1 MIQKEYFGEGKN
13 IEFKREIPSNHERF
27 LKDIIAFSN
36 STGGKVILGIEEETN
51 IVYGIGDASPFKIS
65 DSISNMISDACTPQI
80 EPDISIHTIEDKTLL
95 VIDIAAG
102 KFRPYYIASRGKESS
117 SYIRIN
123 GTSRPADAR
132 KLQELE
138 LEGQNI
144 SYDSLQQIGEEYDEK
159 KALDLCHKMTQIAI
173 SSCKT
178 EEERNAIKEMTLEK
192 LHDFGILC
200 RVGKDFYPT
209 HAFDFLTENR
219 DWFARVQCA
228 VFKGTVRDIFIDK
241 KEFDGPIY
249 EQIEAAHQFVLRHIN
264 LGIEIEGIYRS
275 ESYELPPSA
284 IREMIAN
291 AVVHRSYLQKTCIQV
306 CVFDDRVEVISP
318 GMLYDGVDLET
329 VKRGKSICRN
339 KAIAAAFH
347 YMQIVEAW
355 GTGIPRIISRCKEYG
370 LSEPVFEEYGDGF
383 IAVLF
388 RKTGN
393 DLKKIGND
401 TEKIGNDTEKIGND
415 TKKEGIAFKKYIPL
429 FIEAEV
435 TEKNR
440 GNIEQVFT
448 KCGLGVSFGQA
459 NVMEWLQCSKAKAG
473 ILMKEMRR
481 SKVIRKVVGLGPG
494 KYEFIEL

>member
-36 STGGKVILGIEEETN
+36 STGGKV
-51 IVYGIGDASPFKIS
+51 
-65 DSISNMISDACTPQI
+65 
-80 EPDISIHTIEDKTLL
+80 
-95 VIDIAAG
+95 
-102 KFRPYYIASRGKESS
+102 RPYYIASRGKESS

-159 KALDLCHKMTQIAI
+159 KALGLCHKMTQIAI

-219 DWFARVQCA
+219 DRFARVQCA

-393 DLKKIGND
+393 DSKKIGND
-401 TEKIGNDTEKIGND
+401 TEKIGNDSKKIGNDTEKIGND

-459 NVMEWLQCSKAKAG
+459 NVMEWLQYSKAKAG